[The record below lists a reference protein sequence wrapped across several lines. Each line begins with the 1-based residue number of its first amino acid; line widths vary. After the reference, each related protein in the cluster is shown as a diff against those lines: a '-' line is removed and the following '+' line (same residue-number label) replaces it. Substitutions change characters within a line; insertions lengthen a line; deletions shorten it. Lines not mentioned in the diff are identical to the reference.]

1 MAAFHPWKRYFC
13 PLDGG
18 AGGPRTVAGACGCPA
33 QWSMSSAGSL
43 PRLTVRET
51 ATFLSK
57 VLVPTLAKGPIIRRP
72 KVVALAEKLHLEER
86 AVATLAQLAAKYP
99 ASPVLLRLPLRRQA
113 IVLEPRHVH
122 RILAETPE
130 PFAAAS
136 SEKKAA
142 LSHFQPRNSLISSG
156 RERNVRRAL
165 QDQVLDS
172 GSPVHRLAESFLPI
186 VAEEAEEVLRVA
198 ARSGALTWD
207 EFIRSWYRMVRR
219 VVFGDAATNDSEL
232 TDMLQQLRSDGNW
245 AFLKPRKRHLRSKF
259 LAAVAHR
266 MQAAPP
272 GSLASVMSG
281 LNPQDD
287 TAPVEQIPQWLFAF
301 DPAGM
306 ATFRAL
312 AAVAAHPEVRTRALR
327 EVTENRSRREYL
339 PWLRACVLESLRLW
353 PTTPMVLR
361 QATRDMAWDAGI
373 MPAKC
378 GVLIYA
384 PFFHRDQRTVPHPDA
399 YTPER
404 WLNDDDDS
412 DWALIPFSEGPAACP
427 GRHLVL
433 MLTSAFLSHLLEG
446 PALQLESAERLNA
459 GGPLPGTLDNYSL
472 RFRVAPTNR

>member
-1 MAAFHPWKRYFC
+1 
-13 PLDGG
+13 
-18 AGGPRTVAGACGCPA
+18 
-33 QWSMSSAGSL
+33 MSSAGSL
-43 PRLTVRET
+43 PQLTVRET

-72 KVVALAEKLHLEER
+72 QLVALAEKLHLDER
-86 AVATLAQLAAKYP
+86 AVAILAQLAAKYP

-113 IVLEPRHVH
+113 IVLEPNDVH

-130 PFAAAS
+130 PFTAAS

-156 RERNVRRAL
+156 SQRSARRAL

-172 GSPVHRLAESFLPI
+172 GSPVHHLAESFLPV
-186 VAEEAEEVLRVA
+186 VAEEAEELLRMVG
-198 ARSGALTWD
+198 RSGALTWD
-207 EFIRSWYRMVRR
+207 EFIRSWYRLVRR
-219 VVFGDAATNDSEL
+219 VVFGDAAADDEEL
-232 TDMLQQLRSDGNW
+232 TDMLAQLRADGNW
-245 AFLKPRKRHLRSKF
+245 AFLKPRKRHLRSQF
-259 LAAVAHR
+259 LAAVEHR
-266 MQAAPP
+266 MHAAPP
-272 GSLASVMSG
+272 GSLAAVMSG
-281 LNPQDD
+281 MNPQDD
-287 TAPVEQIPQWLFAF
+287 AAPVEQVPQWLFAF

-306 ATFRAL
+306 ATFRTL
-312 AAVAAHPEVRTRALR
+312 AAVAAHPEVRARALR
-327 EVTENRSRREYL
+327 EVTENRTRREYL

-361 QATRDMAWDAGI
+361 QATRDVAWDAGT
-373 MPAKC
+373 MSAKC

-384 PFFHRDQRTVPHPDA
+384 PFFHRDERTVPHPDA

-404 WLNDDDDS
+404 WLNDDDG

-446 PALQLESAERLNA
+446 PTLQLESAERLNV
-459 GGPLPGTLDNYSL
+459 GGPLPGALDNYSL
-472 RFRVAPTNR
+472 RFTAAAADR

>member
-1 MAAFHPWKRYFC
+1 
-13 PLDGG
+13 
-18 AGGPRTVAGACGCPA
+18 
-33 QWSMSSAGSL
+33 MSSVESL
-43 PRLTVRET
+43 PQLTVRET

-57 VLVPTLAKGPIIRRP
+57 VFVPTLAKGPIIRRP
-72 KVVALAEKLHLEER
+72 RMVALAEKLHLDER
-86 AVATLAQLAAKYP
+86 AVATLTQLAAKYP

-113 IVLEPRHVH
+113 IVLEPRDVH

-156 RERNVRRAL
+156 RERSVRRAL

-186 VAEEAEEVLRVA
+186 VAEEAEDLLRVVR
-198 ARSGALTWD
+198 RSGALTWD
-207 EFIRSWYRMVRR
+207 EFIQSWYRMVRR
-219 VVFGDAATNDSEL
+219 VVFGDAAAHDEEL
-232 TDMLQQLRSDGNW
+232 TDMLAQLRADGNW
-245 AFLKPRKRHLRSKF
+245 AFLKPRKRKLRAQF
-259 LAAVAHR
+259 LAAVGHR
-266 MQAAPP
+266 MQAAPQ

-281 LNPQDD
+281 MNPQDS

-312 AAVAAHPEVRTRALR
+312 AAVAAHPEVRARALR
-327 EVTENRSRREYL
+327 EVAENRSRREYL

-361 QATRDMAWDAGI
+361 QSTGEVSWEAGT

-384 PFFHRDQRTVPHPDA
+384 PFFHRDRRTVPQPDA

-404 WLNDDDDS
+404 WLNNDDDG

-433 MLTSAFLSHLLEG
+433 MLTSAFLAHVLDG
-446 PALQLESAERLNA
+446 PELQLESAKRLNV

-472 RFRVAPTNR
+472 RFTTAPAYR